1 MKKSLFTLVVL
12 SLCSLLTAQFI
23 VWRNGQIIFELE
35 ENNVDSITFYK
46 WQSPDN
52 PDEPNTPDE
61 PDSESSFYLKYEDK
75 EIKDGDVIDVTMEH
89 YAWGELVAHV
99 FLTNNADSEK
109 TFTAKEVRNYDFVSY
124 KPAFCVSSCLPGNGE
139 KEQLWSI
146 GELAPG
152 AEQELAMHLAVAS
165 WVDGEQIFQETAT
178 CPGVFTISNGEESIT
193 FTLNF
198 VYVKEEIPAE

>member
-1 MKKSLFTLVVL
+1 MKTLKFFLVAFIAISLFA
-12 SLCSLLTAQFI
+12 C
-23 VWRNGQIIFELE
+23 E
-35 ENNVDSITFYK
+35 K
-46 WQSPDN
+46 
-52 PDEPNTPDE
+52 PNTGNGDNTGGTPNDTTGT
-61 PDSESSFYLKYEDK
+61 PTDTTQVSGLSFSLTYDDK

-99 FLTNNADSEK
+99 FLTNNADEEK
-109 TFTAKEVRNYDFVSY
+109 TFTAKEVRNYDFVNY
-124 KPAFCVSSCLPGNGE
+124 KPAFCVSSCLPGNGK
-139 KEQLWSI
+139 KEQEWSI